1 MKKYAAINLV
11 TSEKLELLQYKKM
24 RNAILTGLLAGVIC
38 LLLLIAIEAAALFY
52 QYTAREQTVPEK
64 LITRFQEQQ
73 AVRADITKKMDILI
87 QSEKERKRMLEII
100 GMTVEQKPSEVSFT
114 SLQLADTGSL
124 QIECFSKEPESFHT
138 FADRLNSQYT
148 AFRNA
153 RVERIIAVEP
163 TKVYKQSSIKT
174 EFF

>member
-24 RNAILTGLLAGVIC
+24 RNSILMGLLASVTC
-38 LLLLIAIEAAALFY
+38 LLLLIAVETAALFY
-52 QYTAREQTVPEK
+52 QYTTRTQAVPEE
-64 LITRFQEQQ
+64 LIARFQEQQ

-87 QSEKERKRMLEII
+87 HSEKERKRMLEII
-100 GMTVEQKPSEVSFT
+100 GMTVDQKPPEVSFT
-114 SLQLADTGSL
+114 SLQLADTGNL

-138 FADRLNSQYT
+138 FADRLNSQHT

-153 RVERIIAVEP
+153 SVERIVAVEP
-163 TKVYKQSSIKT
+163 AKVYKQSSIKT